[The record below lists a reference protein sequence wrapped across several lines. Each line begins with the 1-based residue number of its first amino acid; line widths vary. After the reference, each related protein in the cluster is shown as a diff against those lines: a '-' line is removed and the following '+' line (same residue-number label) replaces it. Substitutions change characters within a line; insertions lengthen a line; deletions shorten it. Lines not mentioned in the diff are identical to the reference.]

1 METNPLAR
9 RPPAGGGVMSES
21 IPWRRLYGVYVLL
34 VLFAALIGS
43 VVVLREERNRLAQEL
58 RMNEIDRK
66 YLSERLKMRE
76 YVDEK
81 IWDMRD
87 ESFCEV
93 VMQRAKKRK

>member
-1 METNPLAR
+1 
-9 RPPAGGGVMSES
+9 MSES

-81 IWDMRD
+81 IWDMGD

-93 VMQRAKKRK
+93 VMQRAKERK